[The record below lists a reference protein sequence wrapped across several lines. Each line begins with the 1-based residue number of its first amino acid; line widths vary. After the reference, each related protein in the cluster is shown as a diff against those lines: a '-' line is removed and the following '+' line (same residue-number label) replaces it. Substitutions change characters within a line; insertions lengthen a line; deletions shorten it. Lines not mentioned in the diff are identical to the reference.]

1 MLEFG
6 NALISLING
15 FIIFLNKLFSPVF
28 ILSFIMFLSFLWIML
43 IELDELDR
51 QSSKPEIGRH

>member
-6 NALISLING
+6 NALISFING
-15 FIIFLNKLFSPVF
+15 FILLLNNVFSPVF
-28 ILSFIMFLSFLWIML
+28 ILSFIMFISLLWIML

>member
-6 NALISLING
+6 NALISFING
-15 FIIFLNKLFSPVF
+15 FILLLNKLFSPVF
-28 ILSFIMFLSFLWIML
+28 ILSFVMFISLLWIML